1 MFHGP
6 VQIAGV
12 DDLAVSPNNWWSW
25 AIACIAGTLL
35 ATSPAAAQCQYDV
48 TVIQAPDVCGLG
60 SVITSGIGLNDNG
73 AVVGSW
79 RCPVSEHEQ
88 AFVWRLE
95 TGLISL
101 EMPAGVVNARAFDID
116 NAGDIVGV
124 MGGVVMPRRGFLRR
138 GNAVVDLGTLP
149 GGNWSEARA
158 VSGGQIVGFW
168 GDNVNGPLPVAFIWR
183 DGIMTDLGPDFGT
196 PNSHA
201 NDITRG
207 RITGWMGT
215 SVLSDARAFIWE
227 EGVVVELPPIPG
239 GFTSDGRAINNLRDV
254 AGRGRFVDP
263 GTGDTVWR
271 AFAWIDGEITVLGTL
286 PGFRN
291 SFATG
296 INDARQVVGFSQ
308 TTTQEA
314 FIWQNGVMTNLN
326 DLMPPDLQI
335 LIQTAWAIN
344 QDGQITGS
352 ARLQGNTVAVLLTPV
367 ARPGDVDIDCAVGLA
382 DLEILLDSWGPC
394 PDCVNCLADLDGDC
408 AVAVPDL
415 LRLLA
420 NWG

>member
-1 MFHGP
+1 MSIGRDP
-6 VQIAGV
+6 AI
-12 DDLAVSPNNWWSW
+12 W

-35 ATSPAAAQCQYDV
+35 AASPAAAQCQYDV
-48 TVIQAPDVCGLG
+48 TVIQAPDVCILG
-60 SVITSGIGLNDNG
+60 SVNTFGTGLNENG

-88 AFVWRLE
+88 AFVWTPE

-124 MGGVVMPRRGFLRR
+124 MGGVVMPTRGFLRR

-149 GGNWSEARA
+149 GGNWSEAFA
-158 VSGGQIVGFW
+158 ISAAGVVGFW
-168 GDNVNGPLPVAFIWR
+168 GDPSPIAFIWR

-196 PNSHA
+196 PNSRA
-201 NDITRG
+201 NDITG
-207 RITGWMGT
+207 GLVTGWMASSQFG
-215 SVLSDARAFIWE
+215 DARAFIWE

-239 GFTSDGRAINNLRDV
+239 GFTSDGKAINNLGDV

-271 AFAWIDGEITVLGTL
+271 PFAWINGEITELGTL
-286 PGFRN
+286 PGYRN
-291 SFATG
+291 SIATG

-314 FIWQNGVMTNLN
+314 FIWQNGVMSNLN
-326 DLMPPDLQI
+326 DLRTPERDI
-335 LIQTAWAIN
+335 VIQLAWAIN

-352 ARLQGNTVAVLLTPV
+352 ARLQGDTVAVLLTPV

-382 DLEILLDSWGPC
+382 DLEILLNSWGPC
-394 PDCVNCLADLDGDC
+394 PDCVSCLADLDGDC
-408 AVAVPDL
+408 RVAVPDL
-415 LRLLA
+415 LRLLG

>member
-1 MFHGP
+1 M
-6 VQIAGV
+6 
-12 DDLAVSPNNWWSW
+12 SPNTWWSW

-48 TVIQAPDVCGLG
+48 TVIQAPDVCGILG
-60 SVITSGIGLNDNG
+60 PVITTGTGLNENG
-73 AVVGSW
+73 EVVGYWS
-79 RCPVSEHEQ
+79 CPVGNDK
-88 AFVWRLE
+88 AFVWTPE

-101 EMPAGVVNARAFDID
+101 EMPAGVVDARAFDID

-124 MGGVVMPRRGFLRR
+124 MGGVVMPTRGFLRR
-138 GNAVVDLGTLP
+138 GNALVDLGTLP
-149 GGNWSEARA
+149 GGNWSEAYA
-158 VSGGQIVGFW
+158 ISAAGVVGFW
-168 GDNVNGPLPVAFIWR
+168 GDPSPIAFIWR
-183 DGIMTDLGPDFGT
+183 DGVMIDLGPDFGT
-196 PNSHA
+196 PNSQA
-201 NDITRG
+201 NDITG
-207 RITGWMGT
+207 GLVTGWMASSQFG
-215 SVLSDARAFIWE
+215 DARAFIWE
-227 EGVVVELPPIPG
+227 DGVVVELPPIPG
-239 GFTSDGRAINNLRDV
+239 GFTTEGEAINNLRDV

-271 AFAWIDGEITVLGTL
+271 AFAWINGEITVLGTL

-326 DLMPPDLQI
+326 DLMPPDLDI
-335 LIQTAWAIN
+335 VIQVARAIN

-352 ARLQGNTVAVLLTPV
+352 ARLQGDTVAVLLTPV
-367 ARPGDVDIDCAVGLA
+367 ARPGDLDIDCAVGLA
-382 DLEILLDSWGPC
+382 DLEILLNSWGPC

-415 LRLLA
+415 LTLLA